1 MTTEDQLEAQVVGF
15 EDGKDLEAK
24 EHGWPLETRK
34 SKETDFPLEMP
45 ERSAALPTFG
55 LAPEVCVRVLT

>member
-24 EHGWPLETRK
+24 EHGRPLETRK

-45 ERSAALPTFG
+45 ERSAALATFG
-55 LAPEVCVRVLT
+55 L